1 MHEKQYYAETA
12 HSLKFKWTNSLDS
25 KKVKNMKNKDH
36 QYSVGAK
43 KIEVRG
49 VHRCLLNQIVSD
61 GKHVGS
67 SQTWLAWENGEQM
80 PGWINHQLDATAPKM
95 ACSGWPE

>member
-1 MHEKQYYAETA
+1 MYEKQYYAETA

-25 KKVKNMKNKDH
+25 KKVKKMENKDH

-49 VHRCLLNQIVSD
+49 VYRCLLNQIVSD
-61 GKHVGS
+61 GKHVGL
-67 SQTWLAWENGEQM
+67 SQPVGPGKTENNWAAG
-80 PGWINHQLDATAPKM
+80 GVNHQLDATAPKM
-95 ACSGWPE
+95 PCAGW